1 MKKTIAIIV
10 LLGFF
15 LNGYSQNFKLGVKF
29 GTSINKIS
37 GQSFKDGFTF
47 GYHVGAFSEIKLS
60 NKFFLQPEVYFSE
73 INVDSSSDFKQIYAN
88 LTAEKMPYSVG
99 GHPGFA
105 LKDKLSNYELQ
116 FSHAF
121 QAERCLIE
129 GNYYSGET
137 KTMSIAPVLPL
148 DFSLFASDALVFKQP
163 SFQSVTLAHATKGKL
178 VTLHFESIDAI
189 GFWTK
194 EHAPFFCIEPWWGWA
209 DSLNHSGNLAEKD
222 GMHWLD
228 AGSEEKLVYWVEVF

>member
-88 LTAEKMPYSVG
+88 LTAEKIQGIKLGYLNIPLLLNYKVGKLMVLQVGPQYGILLNKNSALLDNGKQAFKTGEFSMVG
-99 GHPGFA
+99 G
-105 LKDKLSNYELQ
+105 LQ
-116 FSHAF
+116 FKIANLRIYGRYVIGL
-121 QAERCLIE
+121 QNI
-129 GNYYSGET
+129 NNIDNQET
-137 KTMSIAPVLPL
+137 WKN
-148 DFSLFASDALVFKQP
+148 
-163 SFQSVTLAHATKGKL
+163 
-178 VTLHFESIDAI
+178 ESIQLGI
-189 GFWTK
+189 GLS
-194 EHAPFFCIEPWWGWA
+194 I
-209 DSLNHSGNLAEKD
+209 L
-222 GMHWLD
+222 
-228 AGSEEKLVYWVEVF
+228 

>member
-73 INVDSSSDFKQIYAN
+73 INVDSSSRFDDVYSDLGKKIQGIKLEYLNIPILLNYKVGKLMVLQLGPQYGILLNKNSALIYNGEQAFKTGEFSMVGGLQFKIAN
-88 LTAEKMPYSVG
+88 LRIYGRYVIG
-99 GHPGFA
+99 
-105 LKDKLSNYELQ
+105 LQ
-116 FSHAF
+116 NINNIDN
-121 QAERCLIE
+121 Q
-129 GNYYSGET
+129 ET
-137 KTMSIAPVLPL
+137 WKN
-148 DFSLFASDALVFKQP
+148 
-163 SFQSVTLAHATKGKL
+163 
-178 VTLHFESIDAI
+178 ESIQLGI
-189 GFWTK
+189 GLS
-194 EHAPFFCIEPWWGWA
+194 I
-209 DSLNHSGNLAEKD
+209 L
-222 GMHWLD
+222 
-228 AGSEEKLVYWVEVF
+228 